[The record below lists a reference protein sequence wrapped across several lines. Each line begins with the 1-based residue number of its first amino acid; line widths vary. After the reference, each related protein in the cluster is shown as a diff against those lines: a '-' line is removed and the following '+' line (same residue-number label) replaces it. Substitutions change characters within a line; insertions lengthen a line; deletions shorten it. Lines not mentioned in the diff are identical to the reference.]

1 MKFFFSILLIFY
13 FISYQCSST
22 EKKKFLSTK
31 FDEVNL
37 RKGPGLQHFIIAKF
51 LKKGV
56 PVEVIDSFDNWVK
69 IKYLNKVG
77 WMSKTQLTKKK
88 YGMLNIDEETIYFFP
103 TIKSKKKAIVKKN
116 VIFIVEKCRQSWCKI
131 RIKKNTGWLKKNSIW
146 GIDKNEKF

>member
-1 MKFFFSILLIFY
+1 MKFFFSVLLIFY

-56 PVEVIDSFDNWVK
+56 PVQVIDTFDNFSGK
-69 IKYLNKVG
+69 NFLNQPCICFL
-77 WMSKTQLTKKK
+77 SYRKK
-88 YGMLNIDEETIYFFP
+88 
-103 TIKSKKKAIVKKN
+103 
-116 VIFIVEKCRQSWCKI
+116 KI
-131 RIKKNTGWLKKNSIW
+131 RIGTISI
-146 GIDKNEKF
+146 